1 MHPRNTHP
9 SGGRRSTERQ
19 TAGFTLIE
27 LFVAV
32 AVISLL
38 MVLIL
43 PALAKAQTKMRS
55 NRCLSNLQDIG
66 TAASLYLQD
75 SNDKFPYAA
84 LRFNLGLEEHH
95 LSWDDLMGPYLGTD
109 ITASQRN
116 HDGVYNSGSF
126 KLLTCPQD
134 TIPVKLT
141 DGMPRK
147 EFRRSYAMPEH
158 NLGYLTVAG
167 RAATAADWPPCP
179 VNQTGLGLRLEGR
192 PGYDSLRWN
201 PDDEPGQKQA
211 PRWQAAFQTSM
222 IMSGAKTIFMTE
234 HFNGANRVGAW
245 NGATIASIAEHT
257 APDSLTAGPE
267 QINYLMADGHVES
280 LVPADSY
287 ASTNRSA
294 SAPPSGFWTVL
305 QYD

>member
-9 SGGRRSTERQ
+9 SGGRRCIKRQ
-19 TAGFTLIE
+19 AAGFTLVE

-43 PALAKAQTKMRS
+43 PALAKAQSKLRT
-55 NRCLSNLQDIG
+55 NRCLSNLQDVG
-66 TAASLYLQD
+66 TAMSLYLQD

-95 LSWDDLMGPYLGTD
+95 LSWDDLMGPYLGID
-109 ITASQRN
+109 ITATQRN
-116 HDGVYNSGSF
+116 HDGVNNSGSF
-126 KLLTCPQD
+126 KLLACPQD
-134 TIPVKLT
+134 TVPIKIDSGL
-141 DGMPRK
+141 PRK

-158 NLGYLTVAG
+158 NLGLFTLAG

-192 PGYDSLRWN
+192 PGYDTSRWN
-201 PDDEPGQKQA
+201 PDDEPGSTKP

-222 IMSGAKTIFMTE
+222 TLNAAKTLFMTE

-245 NGATIASIAEHT
+245 SGATIASIAEHT
-257 APDSLTAGPE
+257 SQVSLPVAPE
-267 QINYLMADGHVES
+267 RINYLMADGHVES
-280 LVPADSY
+280 LVPTDTY
-287 ASTNRSA
+287 ASTNRTVT
-294 SAPPSGFWTVL
+294 APPSGFWTVL
-305 QYD
+305 QDD